1 MIDVR
6 SRACSTQDLPCF
18 HLVLRLDCSRNT
30 AVRLER
36 FVRAGELRGAA
47 FKRINTDDYYIAPVT
62 IEFCYCLLSVLCFIV
77 AVRHHSMFTSGAH
90 HNRYSPCGLLFV
102 TWSPKPMSVTETIL
116 PECPEG
122 RLVTRSP
129 KYSVAHTRAILF
141 SVAWFGTRS
150 PLPYQWTL
158 LLKLKAGVMI
168 CLASMR

>member
-62 IEFCYCLLSVLCFIV
+62 IEFCYCLLSVL
-77 AVRHHSMFTSGAH
+77 
-90 HNRYSPCGLLFV
+90 YSPCGLLFV